1 VTRLKVELITG
12 GDIQTEIARLIDA
25 HDQIHIAVAW
35 ASDHDLAQA
44 LADKANAKK
53 VRDLIVGVNGFGTH
67 PDFLDRA
74 VYIPNAY
81 VAERGAPAIFHPKI
95 YYFQTG
101 NMAEAIVGSASFTIG
116 GMGRNTE
123 AGLLI
128 AGSASDQVFQQI
140 LAEIRGYKRLCKQL
154 TKPLADEYRAKFKL
168 HGGRRK
174 PDNPNLGAP
183 PRDWKGLNSE
193 IATWTWQEYL
203 QHINSFA
210 TTIIGN
216 GHKRLENGL
225 RVLQAAQTMFADV
238 ASFADLP
245 APERKAISGVI
256 GRTDMDNLQ
265 STAAR
270 KLDFGQF
277 GTMRGAGDFAGLV
290 GTSEGAQGL
299 AAAIDLIPA
308 RGEITRGHFDE
319 YVLRFGEAFALRTR
333 GGGIPTASRLLAM
346 KRPDAFVCVDGANR
360 RGLAQD
366 LSFKPSTIGLDNYWE
381 RVIEPIRSAPW
392 YRSPK
397 PAGRR
402 ERQIWEGRVAL
413 LDIIYYEGD

>member
-1 VTRLKVELITG
+1 MQVELITG
-12 GDIQTEIARLIDA
+12 EDIPTQLVRLIDE

-35 ASDHDLAQA
+35 ASDHDLARA
-44 LADKANAKK
+44 LTNKANAKK
-53 VRDLIVGVNGFGTH
+53 VRELIVGVDGFGTH

-74 VYIPNAY
+74 ASIANAY
-81 VAERGAPAIFHPKI
+81 VAERGPPAIFHPKI

-101 NMAEAIVGSASFTIG
+101 NLAEAIVGSANFTNG

-128 AGSASDQVFQQI
+128 AGSASEHVFQQI
-140 LAEIRGYKRLCKQL
+140 LAEIRGYERHSKPL
-154 TKPLADEYRAKFKL
+154 TKVLADEYRAKFKL
-168 HGGRRK
+168 RGGRRK
-174 PDNPNLGAP
+174 LDNPNLGAP
-183 PRDWKGLNSE
+183 ARDWKGLNSE
-193 IATWTWQEYL
+193 IASWTWQEYL
-203 QHINSFA
+203 RHINSFA
-210 TTIIGN
+210 TTAIGN
-216 GHKRLENGL
+216 GHRRLENGL
-225 RVLQAAQTMFADV
+225 QVLQAAQTMFAGV

-256 GRTDMDNLQ
+256 GRPDMKNLQ
-265 STAAR
+265 MTLAHT
-270 KLDFGQF
+270 LDFGQF

-319 YVLRFGEAFALRTR
+319 FVVRFHEAFALRTR

-366 LSFKPSTIGLDNYWE
+366 LDFKPSTISIKNYWE
-381 RVIEPIRSAPW
+381 RVIEPVRSAPW
-392 YRSPK
+392 YQSPK